1 MLRVGLP
8 ATRKRE
14 REYVCTTSGLEGR
27 GERVIGLRWI
37 SGTHI
42 YPSVAERDT
51 GIGNGGGTCEHEER
65 VREGEVTGGIDS
77 N

>member
-1 MLRVGLP
+1 
-8 ATRKRE
+8 
-14 REYVCTTSGLEGR
+14 VCTVSGLKGREEG
-27 GERVIGLRWI
+27 VVGLRWI

-51 GIGNGGGTCEHEER
+51 GIGDGTCEHEER
-65 VREGEVTGGIDS
+65 VREGEVTGDIDS

>member
-1 MLRVGLP
+1 MCAAVN
-8 ATRKRE
+8 E
-14 REYVCTTSGLEGR
+14 REEVEGF
-27 GERVIGLRWI
+27 VGLRWI

-51 GIGNGGGTCEHEER
+51 ARTVVLVNTGRER
-65 VREGEVTGGIDS
+65 AKGEREKSHTDGIDS